1 MTEEIK
7 DVNGV
12 DSARL
17 LSYLERIERLEE
29 ERKVLQIDIKEV
41 FEEAKS
47 ANFDVKAIKE
57 LLKIR
62 KKDQLERQEQEY
74 VVEQYRRA
82 LGID

>member
-1 MTEEIK
+1 MSENIK

-62 KKDQLERQEQEY
+62 KKDELERQEQEY

>member
-1 MTEEIK
+1 MSENIK

-29 ERKVLQIDIKEV
+29 ERKALQIDIKEV

-62 KKDQLERQEQEY
+62 KKDELERQEQEY

>member
-1 MTEEIK
+1 MSENIK

-29 ERKVLQIDIKEV
+29 KRKALQIDIKEV
-41 FEEAKS
+41 FEEAKT

-62 KKDQLERQEQEY
+62 KKDEMERQEQEY

>member
-1 MTEEIK
+1 MSENIK

-12 DSARL
+12 DAARL

-29 ERKVLQIDIKEV
+29 ERKALQIDIKEV

-62 KKDQLERQEQEY
+62 KKDELERQEQEY

>member
-1 MTEEIK
+1 MSENIK
-7 DVNGV
+7 DVNEI

-29 ERKVLQIDIKEV
+29 ERKALQIDIKEV

-62 KKDQLERQEQEY
+62 KKDELERQEQEY
-74 VVEQYRRA
+74 VVEQYRCA

>member
-1 MTEEIK
+1 MTENIK

-17 LSYLERIERLEE
+17 LSYLERIERLED
-29 ERKVLQIDIKEV
+29 ERKALQIDIKEV

-62 KKDQLERQEQEY
+62 KKDELERQEQEY

>member
-1 MTEEIK
+1 MVEIK

-29 ERKVLQIDIKEV
+29 ERKALQIDIKEV

-62 KKDQLERQEQEY
+62 KKDEMERQEQEY
-74 VVEQYRRA
+74 VVELYRRA

>member
-1 MTEEIK
+1 MSEKIK

-29 ERKVLQIDIKEV
+29 ERKALQIDIKEV

-62 KKDQLERQEQEY
+62 KKDELERQEQEY

>member
-1 MTEEIK
+1 MSEKIK

-29 ERKVLQIDIKEV
+29 ERKALQIDIKEV

-62 KKDQLERQEQEY
+62 KKDKLERQEQEY

>member
-1 MTEEIK
+1 MSENIK

-29 ERKVLQIDIKEV
+29 ERKDLQIDIKEV

-62 KKDQLERQEQEY
+62 KKDELERQEQEY

>member
-1 MTEEIK
+1 MSENIK

-12 DSARL
+12 DAARL

-29 ERKVLQIDIKEV
+29 ERKSLQIDIKEV

-62 KKDQLERQEQEY
+62 KKDELERQEQEY

>member
-1 MTEEIK
+1 MSENIK

-17 LSYLERIERLEE
+17 LSYLERIERLED
-29 ERKVLQIDIKEV
+29 ERKALQIDIKEV

-62 KKDQLERQEQEY
+62 KKDELERQEQEY